1 VTGVVKFWNP
11 SGWGII
17 TPHGVKFGDREREVF
32 VHENKLPEG
41 VSNLPEGQEVEY
53 SLFPGVSPPRA
64 LTVRLLGK
72 TSYVPISEG
81 RQRKAAYGTD

>member
-1 VTGVVKFWNP
+1 MTGIVKFWNP

-41 VSNLPEGQEVEY
+41 VSKLPEGQEVEY
-53 SLFPGVSPPRA
+53 SLFPSVTPPRA
-64 LTVRLLGK
+64 LSVRLLGK
-72 TSYVPISEG
+72 TSYVPINEG